1 MGCNVCMFNRGNF
14 LEKEFIYP
22 DNGDNENEEN
32 SQDNENINVPEN
44 NNDNET
50 KDKDKEKNKEIISN
64 QIKPINSQ
72 INSEKKSS
80 PSKLEEKNNINNN
93 NIKINKDN
101 NNNSKNIIIE
111 NPIIKINNTP
121 QKLDI
126 MKDNKENKN
135 ILKSTRN
142 EEKKDKEEKEEKM
155 TNKNNVSVSSV
166 ISASKKNDYNTRIV
180 EYINKLRTNPKEYAK
195 FILSNMQYIYKR
207 VKIIADDLTGQNEE
221 KVEYYFKKKVKVELY
236 KGEIAFIEAAKFLS
250 DLNPLNELEIKEEIK
265 INILPEKEEE
275 INNDKIFIKNQ
286 LNEIK
291 KKFNVSA
298 FFKDNVKN
306 PEIGLMLMIIGDYK
320 NSQNKKRNALLNP
333 DYKYIAVNSK
343 FIGDKFVSYFTFSK

>member
-22 DNGDNENEEN
+22 DNENNENEEN
-32 SQDNENINVPEN
+32 SQDNENINDPEN

-50 KDKDKEKNKEIISN
+50 KDKEKEKNKEIISN

-142 EEKKDKEEKEEKM
+142 EEKKEKEEKEEK
-155 TNKNNVSVSSV
+155 TSNKNNVSVSSV

-195 FILSNMQYIYKR
+195 FILSNIQYIYKR

-221 KVEYYFKKKVKVELY
+221 KVEYYFKKKVKVELF

-298 FFKDNVKN
+298 FFKDNIKN

-320 NSQNKKRNALLNP
+320 NSQNKKRNAMLNP

>member
-1 MGCNVCMFNRGNF
+1 MGCNVCMFNRGNMM
-14 LEKEFIYP
+14 ESEFIYP
-22 DNGDNENEEN
+22 DNENNENNENEEN
-32 SQDNENINVPEN
+32 SQDNVNINIPEN
-44 NNDNET
+44 NNENET
-50 KDKDKEKNKEIISN
+50 KDKDKDKNKEIISN

-101 NNNSKNIIIE
+101 NDIKNIIIE
-111 NPIIKINNTP
+111 NPIIKINNTL

-126 MKDNKENKN
+126 MKDTKENKN
-135 ILKSTRN
+135 ILKSIKK
-142 EEKKDKEEKEEKM
+142 EEKEEKEEKM
-155 TNKNNVSVSSV
+155 TNKNSVSVSSV
-166 ISASKKNDYNTRIV
+166 ISVSKKNDYNTRIV
-180 EYINKLRTNPKEYAK
+180 DYINKLRTNPKEYAK
-195 FILSNMQYIYKR
+195 FILSNVQYIYKR

-221 KVEYYFKKKVKVELY
+221 KVEFYFKKKVKVELF
-236 KGEIAFIEAAKFLS
+236 KGEIAFIEAAKYLS

-265 INILPEKEEE
+265 INILPEKEED
-275 INNDKIFIKNQ
+275 IINDKIVIKNQ

-291 KKFNVSA
+291 KKFNISA

-320 NSQNKKRNALLNP
+320 NSQNKKRNAILNP

>member
-22 DNGDNENEEN
+22 DNENNENEEN
-32 SQDNENINVPEN
+32 SQDNENINDPEN

-50 KDKDKEKNKEIISN
+50 KDKEKEKNKEIISN

-72 INSEKKSS
+72 INSEKKST

-142 EEKKDKEEKEEKM
+142 EEKKEKEEKEEK
-155 TNKNNVSVSSV
+155 TSNKNNVSVSSV

-195 FILSNMQYIYKR
+195 FILSNIQYIYKR

-221 KVEYYFKKKVKVELY
+221 KVEYYFKKKVKVELF

-265 INILPEKEEE
+265 INILQEKEEE

-298 FFKDNVKN
+298 FFKDNIKN

-320 NSQNKKRNALLNP
+320 NSQNKKRNAMLNP

>member
-1 MGCNVCMFNRGNF
+1 M
-14 LEKEFIYP
+14 EKEFIYP
-22 DNGDNENEEN
+22 DNENNENEEN

-50 KDKDKEKNKEIISN
+50 KDKEKDKDKEKEKNKEIISN

-80 PSKLEEKNNINNN
+80 PTKLEEKNNINNN

-111 NPIIKINNTP
+111 TPIIKINNTP
-121 QKLDI
+121 KKLDI
-126 MKDNKENKN
+126 LKDSKENKN

-142 EEKKDKEEKEEKM
+142 EEKKEKEEEEKEERM

-166 ISASKKNDYNTRIV
+166 ISVSKKNDYNTRIV

-195 FILSNMQYIYKR
+195 FILSNIQYIYKR

-298 FFKDNVKN
+298 FFKDNIKN

-320 NSQNKKRNALLNP
+320 NSQNKKRNALLNQ

>member
-22 DNGDNENEEN
+22 DNENNENEEN

-265 INILPEKEEE
+265 INILQEKEEE

>member
-1 MGCNVCMFNRGNF
+1 MGCNVCMFNRGNMM
-14 LEKEFIYP
+14 ENEFIYP
-22 DNGDNENEEN
+22 NNENEEN
-32 SQDNENINVPEN
+32 SQDNVNNNIPEN
-44 NNDNET
+44 NNENET
-50 KDKDKEKNKEIISN
+50 KDKDKKKEIISN

-80 PSKLEEKNNINNN
+80 PSKLEENNNN

-101 NNNSKNIIIE
+101 NDNNKNIIIE

-126 MKDNKENKN
+126 MKKTKDNKN
-135 ILKSTRN
+135 ILKSIKK
-142 EEKKDKEEKEEKM
+142 EEKEEKEEKM
-155 TNKNNVSVSSV
+155 TNKNSVSVSSV
-166 ISASKKNDYNTRIV
+166 ISVSKKNDYNTRIV
-180 EYINKLRTNPKEYAK
+180 DYINKLRTNPKEYAK
-195 FILSNMQYIYKR
+195 FILSNVQYIYKR

-221 KVEYYFKKKVKVELY
+221 KVEFYFKKKVKIELF
-236 KGEIAFIEAAKFLS
+236 KGEIAFIEAAKYLS

-265 INILPEKEEE
+265 INILPEKEED
-275 INNDKIFIKNQ
+275 IINDKIVIKNQ

-291 KKFNVSA
+291 KKFNISA

-320 NSQNKKRNALLNP
+320 NSQNKKRNAILNP